1 MRWQAAVRRDGVGM
15 TRIAIV
21 GAGPAGLYAAEVLA
35 DAGHAVAVYDA
46 MPAPGR
52 KLLVAGHGGLNLT
65 HSEPLPGF
73 ARRYGPQAE
82 RFAPWLAAFGPEQ
95 LRAWADGLGAETFVG
110 SSGRIFPKAFKA
122 ANLLAAWLDRLRS
135 LGVRFHPRQRLIG
148 LDPGPRLRF
157 AGPDGESEVT
167 PAAALLALGGASW
180 PETGS
185 DAAWVPLLSAHGVA
199 IVPLVPA
206 NCGFETPWSA
216 HLRDRHAGAPL
227 KTIGL
232 AFAGQQVRGEV
243 VITAYGLEGGGL
255 YPLGAA
261 LRAALADHDGPALLT
276 LDLKPDLEA
285 AAVQARLSEARDG
298 ASLATVLR
306 KRLHLDPAAIALI
319 NERSTPAE
327 RQDPVAL
334 AARIK
339 ALPVPLTRSR
349 PLAEAISSAGGID
362 FAEVDQHLMLRRLP
376 GVWVAGEMLDW
387 EAPTG
392 GYLLQGCFTTA
403 AWAAHGIRHRQ
414 RS

>member
-1 MRWQAAVRRDGVGM
+1 M
-15 TRIAIV
+15 TPFAIV

-52 KLLVAGHGGLNLT
+52 KLLVAGHSGLNLT

-73 ARRYGPQAE
+73 ARRYGPQGE
-82 RFAPWLAAFGPEQ
+82 RFTPWLAAFGPRQ
-95 LRAWADGLGAETFVG
+95 LCDWADGLGAETFVG

-122 ANLLAAWLDRLRS
+122 ANLLAAWLERLRS
-135 LGVRFHPRQRLIG
+135 LGVRFHPRHRLLGIG
-148 LDPGPRLRF
+148 SDLRLHF
-157 AGPDGESEVT
+157 AAPEGEVVVQPT
-167 PAAALLALGGASW
+167 AALLALGGASW

-185 DAAWVPLLSAHGVA
+185 DAAWVPLLRAHGVA
-199 IVPLVPA
+199 IVPLAPA
-206 NCGFETPWSA
+206 NCGFEASWSA
-216 HLRDRHAGAPL
+216 HLRDAHAGAPL

-232 AFAGQQVRGEV
+232 SFAGERVRGEV

-255 YPLGAA
+255 YPLGAL
-261 LRAALADHDGPALLT
+261 LRAALAAHAGPAVLE

-285 AAVQARLSEARDG
+285 TTVQARLAEPRAG
-298 ASLATVLR
+298 ASLSTVLR
-306 KRLHLDPAAIALI
+306 KRLHLDAAAIALI
-319 NERSTPAE
+319 NECSLPSERKDPAL
-327 RQDPVAL
+327 L

-339 ALPVPLTRSR
+339 ALPVALTGAR

-362 FAEVDQHLMLRRLP
+362 FAEVDEHLMLHRLP
-376 GVWVAGEMLDW
+376 GVFVAGEMLDW

-403 AWAAHGIRHRQ
+403 AWAAQAMLRRQ